1 MTVQENPQA
10 QYPAQ
15 IIGQFPD
22 IQDHPQKKPQNY
34 CCAYAKAYWKIL
46 TGQGLQDAGQIG
58 YFQVTVYILLP

>member
-1 MTVQENPQA
+1 MTVQEN
-10 QYPAQ
+10 
-15 IIGQFPD
+15 
-22 IQDHPQKKPQNY
+22 PQNY